1 MPSRLSF
8 CALSVAETVEPY
20 VWNIPAGQFFFFSQG
35 FYSAASGMCCS
46 FVTQSRAA
54 GYFLDGLESNQRA
67 AKGGLRMGTHVP
79 IFAHPLDPYL
89 RGLSLKLGG
98 NLPARKI

>member
-1 MPSRLSF
+1 M
-8 CALSVAETVEPY
+8 AETVEPY

-54 GYFLDGLESNQRA
+54 GYFLDGPESNQRA
-67 AKGGLRMGTHVP
+67 AKGWAQDGRSAP
-79 IFAHPLDPYL
+79 IFAHPLDPHY
-89 RGLSLKLGG
+89 GG
-98 NLPARKI
+98 YPLNIAQPFRRAKSE